1 MQTQKQTAPVQ
12 GKVAWLWVC
21 KARPPRETVSN
32 RKSWP
37 KARHVAVAASRAR
50 SKLGRTK
57 RDPRAW
63 QDGRGPLVRALGL
76 DCPKPA
82 RSSAHAQN
90 GPAAEA
96 SPQSCTKWSLL
107 LRIALLGSVIPC
119 AARLVATGLIGCRR
133 SVLSKRRSGHG
144 DRDGQRNHRNKG
156 FHWIIPLCC

>member
-96 SPQSCTKWSLL
+96 SN
-107 LRIALLGSVIPC
+107 ALSPAPNGAYCFGLHFLAASSHVPPALSQLALSVAD
-119 AARLVATGLIGCRR
+119 AA
-133 SVLSKRRSGHG
+133 S
-144 DRDGQRNHRNKG
+144 
-156 FHWIIPLCC
+156 

>member
-12 GKVAWLWVC
+12 GKVAWLWAC

-90 GPAAEA
+90 VRPPKRATPSVLHRMELTA
-96 SPQSCTKWSLL
+96 SDCTSWQ
-107 LRIALLGSVIPC
+107 RHPMCRPPC
-119 AARLVATGLIGCRR
+119 RNWPYRLPTQRLEQTQVRSRR
-133 SVLSKRRSGHG
+133 SRRPA
-144 DRDGQRNHRNKG
+144 Q
-156 FHWIIPLCC
+156 P